1 VISCVWISFSVM
13 CYVCY
18 RYIAEGK
25 RILHPQQ
32 LFDELAAVI
41 EGQDERKKIQ
51 QGAFGNILQC
61 TQVIRHVQLCV
72 CVFRS

>member
-1 VISCVWISFSVM
+1 MW

-51 QGAFGNILQC
+51 QGAFGHILQC
-61 TQVIRHVQLCV
+61 TQVYMFGMFNFVYMCL
-72 CVFRS
+72 